1 MTDEVIR
8 LSTDASNTGKY
19 VRTNQRTVG
28 SVDVQEHYMIL
39 QDATNNFQA
48 QIISGNVNTATGLAV
63 WAIQAGS
70 YNTYGTI
77 TTGSEVYI
85 KAGSIQTYSSIGIG
99 SVQLVPGSL
108 EVYQLTNSN
117 LQVQATQETSPWI
130 VSGTSTVAGSVF
142 VIGSINLV
150 NQLGSTLLL
159 STPGSVAVY
168 GTLGASGT
176 LFTISGI
183 VNIGVGSL
191 SITNFAAL
199 GSSTIITNFGD
210 LGSQVTVSAGSIRL
224 LSTTGSIGIY
234 QVGSAWGGTGSVH
247 VVNPSTA
254 SITGSIEIFSS
265 TGSVAIYGDI
275 STSNPSVYKYSGNT
289 VLPGSV
295 TLVAGDFNGSAYALK
310 LLTGSNLLTV
320 GSIYHRIAGSIVD
333 WPGSLAI
340 SNFNALGS
348 SVLVTNFGDLG
359 SQVTVSAGS
368 IRLITTTGSVGV
380 YAGANTIFGISGAI
394 VGISGIVNQ
403 GTTPWAVSGNALG
416 VSGTA
421 FNTVWLGVGSV
432 KAEIMSSTGSIGV
445 YDADNGGISVEPN
458 RGVFRYSGLGGGPFL
473 GSFGPGSNL
482 ITPGAG
488 SKMFLKGFT
497 ASAESATRFSLVF
510 SGGTSTSIGQ
520 WVLPNSGTV
529 AMNMLGMEPS
539 GATNQS
545 IMVGVQS
552 STGSLYI
559 TVFGKE
565 SL

>member
-77 TTGSEVYI
+77 TTGSEVYV

-333 WPGSLAI
+333 LPIGSNFTLSSPGSI
-340 SNFNALGS
+340 GIF
-348 SVLVTNFGDLG
+348 
-359 SQVTVSAGS
+359 
-368 IRLITTTGSVGV
+368 
-380 YAGANTIFGISGAI
+380 AGANTIFGISGTV

-403 GTTPWAVSGNALG
+403 GTVNWG
-416 VSGTA
+416 VSGTLVGVSGIIYW
-421 FNTVWLGVGSV
+421 NNVGSV
-432 KAEIMSSTGSIGV
+432 VISGTSIPPWRGIGSTLIISSAGSIGV

-458 RGVFRYSGLGGGPFL
+458 RGVYKFSGLGVGPFL

-482 ITPGAG
+482 LTPGVG
-488 SKMFLKGFT
+488 SKLFLKGFT

-510 SGGTSTSIGQ
+510 SGGTSASIGQ
-520 WVLPNSGTV
+520 WVLPNSGTI
-529 AMNMLGMEPS
+529 AMNMFGMEPS

-545 IMVGVQS
+545 IMVGVQT